1 MPQRNPRHSRKRAA
15 RMSQWN
21 RHLARR
27 IEELVH
33 KCQILENDNADLH
46 DEIQRQ
52 KDLQVSAS
60 EAYDEIRDKNTR
72 LVAKIHELHEELGQ
86 VRKNEESDVVKI
98 RREASQTIREQDLE
112 IEQLQRENVQTQR
125 KDDEINRLQK
135 EVIQY
140 KRLIN
145 TSTHVR
151 GQVSDTTIR
160 DKMNG
165 LFSAVRNWA
174 IGVSR
179 QEKLEIEPTRK
190 FLKCLLALVPDFQI
204 GKSKQKM
211 HTLVAVFSL
220 ALFHFCNQNYAFGF
234 PSAEPTKSAM
244 SLLRA
249 INRIPDVTKQRKK
262 QWVILTKELLSMDEN
277 SWQASATL
285 TEFIHYAGEN
295 FEKIMGPSFDSNSLL
310 ELKTAVEPFIQVIFD
325 LPTQEAEYR
334 LRMLFA
340 QTDGMREPF
349 EAVEME
355 DVYGEES
362 GNLEAFLFPAITKEV
377 MKSSDTTEHVFVCKA
392 KVVIIPESIDLN

>member
-1 MPQRNPRHSRKRAA
+1 
-15 RMSQWN
+15 MSQWN

-179 QEKLEIEPTRK
+179 QEKL
-190 FLKCLLALVPDFQI
+190 
-204 GKSKQKM
+204 G
-211 HTLVAVFSL
+211 TL
-220 ALFHFCNQNYAFGF
+220 Q
-234 PSAEPTKSAM
+234 
-244 SLLRA
+244 
-249 INRIPDVTKQRKK
+249 
-262 QWVILTKELLSMDEN
+262 
-277 SWQASATL
+277 
-285 TEFIHYAGEN
+285 
-295 FEKIMGPSFDSNSLL
+295 
-310 ELKTAVEPFIQVIFD
+310 
-325 LPTQEAEYR
+325 
-334 LRMLFA
+334 
-340 QTDGMREPF
+340 
-349 EAVEME
+349 
-355 DVYGEES
+355 
-362 GNLEAFLFPAITKEV
+362 
-377 MKSSDTTEHVFVCKA
+377 
-392 KVVIIPESIDLN
+392 